1 MSLFSGLGNAIFG
14 VPPVSAQP
22 YEDEAQK
29 LQQGAGQYA
38 GQEQSAYDSQQQL
51 ADSLW
56 NTINGRG
63 PSVADIRLQQA
74 LGQGL
79 AQTTAAGAGATGTNA
94 VLARYL
100 AATANGNQAAQAAQ
114 AGGLIRAQETANAQ
128 NQLGNV
134 TANQANEGAGMYGR
148 NLDTGLGYAKVANDV
163 NQDNAKR
170 QQTAENALLGAATGV
185 VGGIGGIG
193 ASYFK
198 NALSGAGGAGGGSAG
213 GSGLSSSDP
222 ATSNAAWDAYD
233 GGVFGS
239 SNPRTSNAAWA
250 GYGG

>member
-1 MSLFSGLGNAIFG
+1 MSLFSGLGSAIFG

-38 GQEQSAYDSQQQL
+38 GQEQSAYDAQQQL

-74 LGQGL
+74 LDQGL

-114 AGGLIRAQETANAQ
+114 AGGLLRAQEAANAQ

-163 NQDNAKR
+163 NQANAQR
-170 QQTAENALLGAATGV
+170 QQTAENALLGAATGLP
-185 VGGIGGIG
+185 G
-193 ASYFK
+193 ALGSLGAMYFK
-198 NALSGAGGAGGGSAG
+198 GGGGGGSGGSGG